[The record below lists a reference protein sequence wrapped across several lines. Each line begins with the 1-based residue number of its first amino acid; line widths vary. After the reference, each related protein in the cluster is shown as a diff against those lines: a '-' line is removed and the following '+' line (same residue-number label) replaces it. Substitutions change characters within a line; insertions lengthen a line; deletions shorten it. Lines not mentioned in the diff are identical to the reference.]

1 MILIKKRFFKKTKIT
16 SNFILTVK
24 CVSSAEISEIVRLWQ
39 IGSYRHFFTV
49 CLLGYT
55 SLDTFISH
63 DYSHPYE

>member
-1 MILIKKRFFKKTKIT
+1 MRFQCGNKRNRPFMV
-16 SNFILTVK
+16 N
-24 CVSSAEISEIVRLWQ
+24 
-39 IGSYRHFFTV
+39 GSYRHFFTV